1 MNLQKM
7 SLWVPV
13 AVVTVVAA
21 IFAYK
26 KIQEERSL
34 NPFAD
39 RNLLEK
45 GADLPVIW
53 LYYDNSDV
61 NSRFWS
67 DFGARST
74 RALNIPFLNVCYDT
88 IVSVNSANYRIEIIG
103 GLPDLALRLGGWD
116 KIPTSMRNPLASI
129 REAELNWIRATVL
142 ARFGGLWLQPAT
154 VCLQPFGDLPDNRA
168 VFFGMNPQDSFA
180 SSTGTSVPSLCAI
193 WSPEPEHPLF
203 VAWADRAFT
212 RLETQKGGLQI
223 RGDEKSDYVELTKGR
238 QDVLVVANSELSRK
252 GASRRPLQLE
262 DLLAA
267 GQEGVLPFD
276 VPSEAKYCPMPW
288 KDMKERRAFGW
299 FLRMSEEQIL
309 EADLAISILARRVCS
324 Q

>member
-1 MNLQKM
+1 MNLEKM

-13 AVVTVVAA
+13 AALATVAV

-39 RNLLEK
+39 RNLLTK

-88 IVSVNSANYRIEIIG
+88 IVTMNSANYRIEIIG
-103 GLPDLALRLGGWD
+103 GLPDLALRLGGWN
-116 KIPTSMRNPLASI
+116 KIPTSLRNPLASV
-129 REAELNWIRATVL
+129 REAEMNWIRATVL

-154 VCLQPFGDLPDNRA
+154 VCLQPFGELPDNHA
-168 VFFGMNPQDSFA
+168 VFFGMNPQDSVAPA
-180 SSTGTSVPSLCAI
+180 SGTSVPSLCAI

-203 VAWADRAFT
+203 VAWADRAFQ

-238 QDVLVVANSELSRK
+238 QDVMVVAGTELSRK

-276 VPSEAKYCPMPW
+276 VPRESVYCPMPW

-299 FLRMSEEQIL
+299 FLRMSEDQIL
-309 EADLAISILARRVCS
+309 DADLAVSILARRATC
-324 Q
+324 